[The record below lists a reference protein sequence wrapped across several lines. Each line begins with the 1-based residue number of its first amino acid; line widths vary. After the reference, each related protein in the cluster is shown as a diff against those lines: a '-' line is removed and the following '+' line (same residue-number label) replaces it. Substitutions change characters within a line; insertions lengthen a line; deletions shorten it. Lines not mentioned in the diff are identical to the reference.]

1 VSTGSKAKLEQKIG
15 EALGLEMAAQK
26 AVQELDSKGL
36 LDEAGMKAKLDKMR
50 KEASNHQTKL
60 EELAQKLSQSQGLN
74 SESIQKS
81 AEETEQKASQMMN
94 TYLGEDPDSS
104 EAIEFLCLAEGG
116 EVTHYEVLSTMA
128 AKKVKNK
135 QFSTAVN
142 SILREERRHLQ
153 LCTRLAKQL
162 AATSATSEKSF
173 SICLL
178 LLVSILLMIIEKK
191 IYFHS
196 F

>member
-1 VSTGSKAKLEQKIG
+1 MSTDSKEKLEQKIG

-26 AVQELDSKGL
+26 AVQELSSKGL
-36 LDEAGMKAKLDKMR
+36 LDEAGMKAKLEGMR
-50 KEASNHQTKL
+50 KQANSHETKL
-60 EELAQKLSQSQGLN
+60 EQLIQKLSQSQGLN
-74 SESIQKS
+74 SENIQS
-81 AEETEQKASQMMN
+81 TASETEQKASQMMN

-128 AKKVKNK
+128 AKKVKDR

-153 LCTRLAKQL
+153 LCTRLAKQI
-162 AATSATSEKSF
+162 AATSE
-173 SICLL
+173 
-178 LLVSILLMIIEKK
+178 
-191 IYFHS
+191 
-196 F
+196 